1 MKKERTLEE
10 RIRRCRVLFKEL
22 GYELQEEEMEKE
34 SYMASFEKDDTI
46 NGSVYIDLES
56 KFLEIG
62 YTFTFSK
69 AMSDYLKDKLEDMLE
84 ICYEFGCYIYLEK
97 NKEDVSFSVFTKI
110 YFSGLNYF
118 SLKNSLTDYNKC
130 VEILTELL
138 DIGINH
144 KDPGNFNEQEE
155 PHPGEQGHDINQG
168 EDFGELD
175 NSKEED

>member
-10 RIRRCRVLFKEL
+10 RIRRCRILFKEL

-34 SYMASFEKDDTI
+34 SYMASFEKDDTT

-97 NKEDVSFSVFTKI
+97 NKADVSFSVFTKI
-110 YFSGLNYF
+110 YFSGLNYY

-130 VEILTELL
+130 VGILTELL

-144 KDPGNFNEQEE
+144 EESSGFKDQEQTNSGEE
-155 PHPGEQGHDINQG
+155 GHDMNHG
-168 EDFGELD
+168 EDFSED